1 MLCEK
6 CGKEIPKTAVFCPNC
21 GTKVLEKKKS
31 KKKWLI
37 PLCIVLSVAIV
48 GGGVFVATKVVK
60 KKYQRFR
67 EVDGKIEVYLPVK
80 AKYFEIEEGEEKP
93 SAEIKATYNS
103 KGLLEICED
112 KSIDSDGEDIDKD
125 VTQYSYSDTNKLISK
140 KYIRDGASKT
150 TEYTYDE
157 NDNLINMN
165 YTDSDGHTT
174 YREYDANNGNE
185 IYYEHWGTE
194 GLRDKG
200 EILYEY
206 NESGLKT
213 KVMAEDCTTY
223 FTYNDA
229 NQVATKKKISNKDG
243 EVHDTV
249 YEYDEKGN
257 IVSCNGDP
265 FTYDEKGRL
274 VAVESNNSDDHIYE
288 FSSGLTTYEYNK
300 EGLIKQ
306 RKSHYTM
313 SISYDEFGNM
323 IEISW
328 NTEEGINDGKVEIEY
343 KPYYIKKEDWK
354 DYHKKQYFVNYL
366 CMLGDNFAE
375 VLWINDGSIQ
385 ELLNDMAS
393 ESGFYAPYY

>member
-6 CGKEIPKTAVFCPNC
+6 CGKEIPNNAVFCPNC

-37 PLCIVLSVAIV
+37 PLCVVLGAAIV
-48 GGGVFVATKVVK
+48 GGGVFAATKFVK
-60 KKYQRFR
+60 KKYQKFR

-80 AKYFEIEEGEEKP
+80 VRYFEVEEGEEKP
-93 SAEIKATYNS
+93 SEEIRATYNS
-103 KGLLEICED
+103 KGLLEIYEY
-112 KSIDSDGEDIDKD
+112 KSIDSDGEDSNKN
-125 VTQYSYSDTNKLISK
+125 VTQYSYSDTNKLVSE
-140 KYIRDGASKT
+140 KYTDEFRSET
-150 TEYTYDE
+150 TEYTYDK

-165 YTDSDGHTT
+165 NTDSDGDATH
-174 YREYDANNGNE
+174 REYDANNGNE
-185 IYYEHWGTE
+185 IYYEKWSSE
-194 GLRDKG
+194 GLFDNG
-200 EILYEY
+200 EILYKY

-213 KVMAEDCTTY
+213 KVIAEECTTY
-223 FTYNDA
+223 FTYNDK

-249 YEYDEKGN
+249 YEYDENGN
-257 IVSCNGDP
+257 MVSCNGDP

-288 FSSGLTTYEYNK
+288 LSSGLTTYEYNK

-313 SISYDEFGNM
+313 NISYDEFGNM
-323 IEISW
+323 IKISGK
-328 NTEEGINDGKVEIEY
+328 TEEGINDGKAEIEY
-343 KPYYIKKEDWK
+343 KPYYIEKEDWK

-366 CMLGDNFAE
+366 SVLGDNFAE
-375 VLWINDGSIQ
+375 VFWINDGSIQ
-385 ELLNDMAS
+385 ELLNDMSS
-393 ESGFYAPYY
+393 ESGFYSPYY